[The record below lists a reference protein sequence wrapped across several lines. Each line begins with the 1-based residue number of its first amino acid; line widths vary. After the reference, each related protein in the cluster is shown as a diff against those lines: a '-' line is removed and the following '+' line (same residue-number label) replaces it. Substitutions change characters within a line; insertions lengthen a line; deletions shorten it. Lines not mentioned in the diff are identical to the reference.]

1 MGSAV
6 DSGAAHRRAWW
17 TLRAAALVNGP
28 AELLDFLIPLW
39 AGPALG
45 ASGTQVGLLVGTE
58 LAVSVAA
65 RPVAGVLAD
74 TGERRVVAAA
84 GAVLSALSCLGYAA
98 ATSTGVALA
107 AAVGGVDGGLV
118 LGVGASHCR

>member
-1 MGSAV
+1 MGQPSSTTASDEAAAAERSVLMGSAV

-39 AGPALG
+39 AGPVLG
-45 ASGTQVGLLVGTE
+45 ASGIQVGLLVGTE

-65 RPVAGVLAD
+65 RPASGQLLASW
-74 TGERRVVAAA
+74 GIW
-84 GAVLSALSCLGYAA
+84 
-98 ATSTGVALA
+98 
-107 AAVGGVDGGLV
+107 
-118 LGVGASHCR
+118 GVGFGRCWWRSRRR